1 MPNAWVPLELLCA
14 PKGLDSS
21 NSTTLPSTSHTAH
34 LKGST
39 KLRPIA
45 TAALGE
51 HLIVLVSSNSERAL
65 NTLTISAASLIR
77 SLSIS
82 RPQPLCADTENK
94 LSKRRQLNGTVLFL
108 KSQLISQLQLTSVDC
123 PS

>member
-1 MPNAWVPLELLCA
+1 M
-14 PKGLDSS
+14 
-21 NSTTLPSTSHTAH
+21 AH
-34 LKGST
+34 LKGSA
-39 KLRPIA
+39 KLRAIA
-45 TAALGE
+45 TSVLGE
-51 HLIVLVSSNSERAL
+51 HLIVLVFSNSERAL

-82 RPQPLCADTENK
+82 RPQPLCADAEKK
-94 LSKRRQLNGTVLFL
+94 LSKRSHLNGTVLFL